1 MTINYNRINELTGAG
16 IMRPAATLLY
26 MRNLLDYLYKHNKN
40 YTKQQYYKIEELKII
55 VDNMEG

>member
-1 MTINYNRINELTGAG
+1 MKINYNKINELTGAG
-16 IMRPAATLLY
+16 IMRPASTLLY